1 MTIETLILN
10 AYKSGELVGATI
22 TTYGAYIPLKVSGVG
37 YTIRATKDSDN
48 RDYFYLSKRDDSFL
62 KLEQEVVG
70 LPIIINHPLD
80 TAKENN
86 ENSRRFLTLNNFKDN
101 AIIGTCLNAYEK
113 DNELWALAKIYD
125 IDVVL
130 DLLNN
135 NKSTSPAVYCYYE
148 KENAVIVDKPM
159 LINHLAIVE
168 QGHWDRKDSKS
179 IDNSRLNI
187 LDLKDSKMK
196 QALQDNSISPCL
208 VDDYRYLNK
217 GIPNF
222 FDYNIKDKNEAKER
236 QDEKENLKS
245 EIEEDKQDSDE
256 LKHSEIDTKDT
267 PMSEPLETLD
277 KDKQAMAEAIKRDIE
292 KDKENLARV
301 EADKDEKGYEK
312 DDDKKAQKLDKEIA
326 KDEASGND
334 DKLYEEDDRVKRDK
348 ERDDALR
355 DKEKAKDDAC
365 MVRADEDTISDD
377 DEYGDDDKLRDE
389 ILGVMEELCD
399 TLNDSLN
406 FKKVVCMKREKPTY
420 LANRLLKRNL
430 ALCDEAYRDM
440 IRSDK
445 LKELGTAFTKKVF
458 NETIQ
463 RVRALNDEANK
474 QQKKRHEIGNNGWV
488 TIEKG
493 VSFKAW

>member
-10 AYKSGELVGATI
+10 AYKSGELVGTTL
-22 TTYGAYIPLKVSGVG
+22 TTYGAYMPLRVSGVG
-37 YTIRATKDSDN
+37 YSIRATKDSDN
-48 RDYFYLSKRDDSFL
+48 QDYFYLSKRDDSFL
-62 KLEQEVVG
+62 KLEQEIVG
-70 LPIIINHPLD
+70 LPIIVNHPLD
-80 TAKENN
+80 KPSKNN

-101 AIIGTCLNAYEK
+101 IIIGTCLNAYEK

-125 IDVVL
+125 IEVVL
-130 DLLNN
+130 GLLNN
-135 NKSTSPAVYCYYE
+135 EKSTSPAVYCYYE
-148 KENAVIVDKPM
+148 KENAAIVDKPM

-168 QGHWDRKDSKS
+168 QGHWDRKNRNS
-179 IDNSRLNI
+179 IDNSKLNI
-187 LDLKDSKMK
+187 LDLKDTKMQ
-196 QALQDNSISPCL
+196 QALQEKNISPCL

-222 FDYNIKDKNEAKER
+222 FDYNIKDKQEAKEA
-236 QDEKENLKS
+236 QDEKDKLEA
-245 EIEEDKQDSDE
+245 EIEKDKQDSDA
-256 LKHSEIDTKDT
+256 LKRSEIDTKDT
-267 PMSEPLETLD
+267 QMSQPLETLD
-277 KDKQAMAEAIKRDIE
+277 KDKQAMSEAIKKDIE

-301 EADKDEKGYEK
+301 EADESEKGYEK
-312 DDDKKAQKLDKEIA
+312 DDDKKAEKLDKEIA
-326 KDEASGND
+326 KDKASPNKD
-334 DKLYEEDDRVKRDK
+334 ELYEEDDRAKRDK

-365 MVRADEDTISDD
+365 MVRADEDTIDD
-377 DEYGDDDKLRDE
+377 DEEYGDDDKLRDE

-430 ALCDEAYRDM
+430 ALCDEAYRDL

-445 LKELGTAFTKKVF
+445 LKELGSAFTKKVF

-474 QQKKRHEIGNNGWV
+474 QQNKRHAPSSNGWV